1 MNKFLII
8 ILILSFNSFGQTP
21 TDKTFESIEDAL
33 INPSIVKTL
42 YLIDKNLNHLST
54 DILKLYNL
62 EKIVLDENPK
72 LNLEETFYILGKFEK
87 LKYLSLSDNKLVTVP
102 ENIEHLNHLEELDLD
117 GNEISILPKSIKKLK
132 KLKSLHLFDNKLT
145 SLNFEKGD
153 LPNLLNINLCYN
165 EFTIFPTELS
175 NLSSLKRIMIWY
187 NNISVIS
194 KDIKNFKNLE
204 ELNLESN
211 NISHLPN
218 EISKL
223 NSLKIL
229 SLRSNQLAEENILPV
244 FKIKSLESLS
254 FENNKISN
262 IPSQIGQLKN
272 LTKLNLSSNPILDLP
287 NELLKLKKIE
297 QIALNEL
304 DKINWSEAFNILSK
318 IPTLQRVGMCSMK
331 KDEMPDGFDKLQQ
344 VKTFWLNLNRFNK
357 AEKERIKSMVPNSN
371 AEFN

>member
-1 MNKFLII
+1 MLF
-8 ILILSFNSFGQTP
+8 LSFNSFGQTP

-33 INPSIVKTL
+33 INPSAVKTL

-62 EKIVLDENPK
+62 EKIVLDENPN
-72 LNLEETFYILGKFEK
+72 LNLEETFDILSKFEK

-117 GNEISILPKSIKKLK
+117 GNEISILPKSIKNLK

-145 SLNFEKGD
+145 SLNFDKGD
-153 LPNLLNINLCYN
+153 LPNLWNINLCYN
-165 EFTIFPTELS
+165 EFTIFPSELS
-175 NLSSLKRIMIWY
+175 NLPSLKRIMIWC

-229 SLRSNQLAEENILPV
+229 SLRSNQLTEENILPV

-262 IPSQIGQLKN
+262 IPSKIGQLKN
-272 LTKLNLSSNPILDLP
+272 LTKLNLSSNPIIDLP

-304 DKINWSEAFNILSK
+304 DKINWSEAFNILSE
-318 IPTLQRVGMCSMK
+318 IPTLQRVGMCLMK
-331 KDEMPDGFDKLQQ
+331 KDKMPDGFDKLQQ
-344 VKTFWLNLNRFNK
+344 VKTFWLNLNQFNK
-357 AEKERIKSMVPNSN
+357 AEKERIKSMVPNAN